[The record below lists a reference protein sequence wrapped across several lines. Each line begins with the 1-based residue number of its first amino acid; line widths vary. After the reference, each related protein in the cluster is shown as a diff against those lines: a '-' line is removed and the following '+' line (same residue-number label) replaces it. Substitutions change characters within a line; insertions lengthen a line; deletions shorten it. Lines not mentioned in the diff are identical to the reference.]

1 MIELNKREATFL
13 TDSRASVRNEESDL
27 LYLGEI
33 FFFFIFRVS
42 VNMKKTMTWTDKQNL
57 HSPTSAR

>member
-33 FFFFIFRVS
+33 FFFFIFFFIFFFFIGASEHGQISRS
-42 VNMKKTMTWTDKQNL
+42 CIATF
-57 HSPTSAR
+57 